1 MNKKPHLYFS
11 MKMNYLTCLVISMT
25 FKVKH
30 LPREEYG
37 NVLPESAYLKDT
49 IGGQSLLTKK
59 QSKAIY
65 SFIRCVAVLISNVS
79 PRADWVYVLCAS
91 KCGILAPALGF

>member
-11 MKMNYLTCLVISMT
+11 MKMNYLTCLVISVT

-37 NVLPESAYLKDT
+37 NVLPESACLKDT
-49 IGGQSLLTKK
+49 IGGQSLPTKNKVK
-59 QSKAIY
+59 QFTPS
-65 SFIRCVAVLISNVS
+65 SDVWRCLYQMFLLEETGYMFCVLVS
-79 PRADWVYVLCAS
+79 VGY
-91 KCGILAPALGF
+91 